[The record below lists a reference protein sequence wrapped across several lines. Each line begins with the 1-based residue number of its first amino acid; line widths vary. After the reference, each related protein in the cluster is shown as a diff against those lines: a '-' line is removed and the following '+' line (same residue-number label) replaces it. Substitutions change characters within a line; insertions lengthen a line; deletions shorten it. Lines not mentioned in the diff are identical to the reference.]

1 MQPPPTHKANSRS
14 DRFSGLW
21 EFYLDREP
29 ADEEAGSEDDSLK
42 NIRGYLLKRRKS
54 PLKGWHKV
62 TLVTPDMLAFT
73 SSFIVRYSEV

>member
-1 MQPPPTHKANSRS
+1 MQPPPTHKASSRG

-21 EFYLDREP
+21 EFYLDKEP
-29 ADEEAGSEDDSLK
+29 ADEGTGSEDDSLK

-62 TLVTPDMLAFT
+62 KLVVYMCMQSCLIILKCRTQ
-73 SSFIVRYSEV
+73 